1 MSRVMEW
8 YVWWLMW
15 VGEGGGE
22 TRPRT
27 EQRHGGAGNGEQE
40 DEERDLMERRDYESR
55 RLEGWTLEKHNEQ
68 RGGCLGRV
76 RRRRWNNSPCGRSK
90 LLSQSH
96 IQYASIEH

>member
-1 MSRVMEW
+1 
-8 YVWWLMW
+8 
-15 VGEGGGE
+15 
-22 TRPRT
+22 
-27 EQRHGGAGNGEQE
+27 
-40 DEERDLMERRDYESR
+40 MERRDYESQ

-96 IQYASIEH
+96 IQSNTPRLSTERLFMPVLRILSACAMGRSVRDKLPRWT